1 MRHLCKWTTLAEH
14 QWTSNVRQLT
24 SLLRYL
30 AQQPLDQRRVDP
42 DVLPAGD
49 LGQV

>member
-24 SLLRYL
+24 VF
-30 AQQPLDQRRVDP
+30 PTRVGVDRASSG
-42 DVLPAGD
+42 AGIC
-49 LGQV
+49 